1 MKKNNKKL
9 LKLHSTES
17 QNILNLDENTKNE
30 LNIKM
35 VIALF
40 ETIYRQNIITKSQYD
55 KLIANIHRT
64 YNLSK

>member
-1 MKKNNKKL
+1 MKKINKKL
-9 LKLHSTES
+9 LNVSITKEK
-17 QNILNLDENTKNE
+17 NILELDENMQRE

>member
-1 MKKNNKKL
+1 MKKINKKL
-9 LKLHSTES
+9 LNVSSTKEK
-17 QNILNLDENTKNE
+17 NILELDENIQNE

>member
-1 MKKNNKKL
+1 MKGIDKKL
-9 LKLHSTES
+9 LNVGSIKEK
-17 QNILNLDENTKNE
+17 NIFELDENIQRE

-55 KLIANIHRT
+55 KLIANVHRT
-64 YNLSK
+64 YYLSK